1 MAKVSVT
8 KKIAA
13 PAAKVWTMV
22 SNWGGTHDWIPGVG
36 PVTVNGAGVGAT
48 RSAELDPATG
58 FPGLITESLD
68 AFDEQTRYFR
78 YSIVGDS
85 PIPIKNY
92 VAEMR
97 VTELTDESCEVLWQ
111 SEWEAA
117 GELSEDE
124 LLAAFTGLY
133 QISLDNVQSAS
144 E

>member
-8 KKIAA
+8 KNIAA
-13 PAAKVWTMV
+13 PAAKVWTMI

-36 PVTVNGAGVGAT
+36 PVSVYGNGIGAT

-68 AFDEQTRYFR
+68 AFDEQNMYFR

-97 VTELTDESCEVLWQ
+97 VTGQ
-111 SEWEAA
+111 A
-117 GELSEDE
+117 GGNCGIGERTRLP
-124 LLAAFTGLY
+124 LRGR
-133 QISLDNVQSAS
+133 VV
-144 E
+144 

>member
-8 KKIAA
+8 KTIAA
-13 PAAKVWTMV
+13 PAAKVWKMV

-36 PVTVNGAGVGAT
+36 PVTVSGTDVGAT

-68 AFDEQTRYFR
+68 AFDEPDMYFR

-97 VTELTDESCEVLWQ
+97 VTALAGESCEVLWQ
-111 SEWEAA
+111 SEWNAA
-117 GELSEDE
+117 GEISEDE
-124 LLAAFTGLY
+124 LLEAFNGLY
-133 QISLDNVQSAS
+133 QMALDNVQSAC